1 MVRKRRSLI
10 IGGEIEKSK
19 KIGEEVKT
27 KDQLSINGETKEK
40 NLSCG
45 LESYEAYLTNKDKV
59 KLDNILK
66 VAQGDG
72 IIIYIGKPQMD
83 ELDKV
88 IAGLVVRRRGEFNY
102 LSKIT
107 KREISHYTERIEKI
121 GEQGNGISHYLEIG
135 VGDNNNLDTLIGV
148 DVGGLY
154 INYSL
159 LPLSE
164 AKTTECVE
172 EQIRSY
178 IRREIMSLF
187 PPPYHLGEPIV
198 SLSIELRAV
207 SIGEKVKTDI
217 GSVMYRDKIEVSYT
231 SNNGNITESERYD
244 MYIFYNPNKR
254 PKAEE
259 GNNTS

>member
-1 MVRKRRSLI
+1 MVHKRRSLI

-19 KIGEEVKT
+19 KIIGEVKT
-27 KDQLSINGETKEK
+27 KDQLSINGETKEI
-40 NLSCG
+40 NISCDLG
-45 LESYEAYLTNKDKV
+45 SYEVYLTNKDKV

-72 IIIYIGKPQMD
+72 IIVYIGKPQMD

-88 IAGLVVRRRGEFNY
+88 IPGLVARRRGEFNY

-107 KREISHYTERIEKI
+107 KREISHYTEKIE
-121 GEQGNGISHYLEIG
+121 GQGNGISHYLEVG
-135 VGDNNNLDTLIGV
+135 VGDNNNLDTLMGV
-148 DVGGLY
+148 GVGGLY
-154 INYSL
+154 INYSI

-164 AKTTECVE
+164 AKTIECVE
-172 EQIRSY
+172 GQIESY
-178 IRREIMSLF
+178 IKREI
-187 PPPYHLGEPIV
+187 PYHLGEPTV

-217 GSVMYRDKIEVSYT
+217 GSVMYRDKIEVSYV
-231 SNNGNITESERYD
+231 SNNGNITESGRYD

-254 PKAEE
+254 PRAEK

>member
-19 KIGEEVKT
+19 KISGEVKI
-27 KDQLSINGETKEK
+27 KNQLSINGKNKEI

-45 LESYEAYLTNKDKV
+45 LNSYNVRITNKDEV
-59 KLDNILK
+59 KLNDILE
-66 VAQGDG
+66 VAQGEG
-72 IIIYIGKPQMD
+72 IIVYVEKPQMSRLD
-83 ELDKV
+83 EV

-102 LSKIT
+102 LSEIT
-107 KREISHYTERIEKI
+107 KREISHYTEKIER
-121 GEQGNGISHYLEIG
+121 QGNEISHYLEIG
-135 VGDNNNLDTLIGV
+135 VGGDNNLDTLIGV
-148 DVGGLY
+148 GVGGLY
-154 INYSL
+154 INYSI

-164 AKTTECVE
+164 EKTTECVE

-178 IRREIMSLF
+178 IKGEIMSLF
-187 PPPYHLGEPIV
+187 PSSYHLSEPIV

-217 GSVMYRDKIEVSYT
+217 DSVMYRDKIEVNSA
-231 SNNGNITESERYD
+231 SNNGNITESGRYD

-254 PKAEE
+254 QGQKK